1 MSSMTKITPVIL
13 SGGSGTRLWPLSTAE
28 RPKQFHA
35 LTGTTSMFAQTLAR
49 AADRS
54 RFTAPIIVCGPGHV
68 AHVRADLAASGIEDA
83 TIIVEPA
90 ARNTAPAIGLAAHW
104 LAADNALMLV
114 MPSDHVIAD
123 LPAFLAAVER
133 AVPVVQDGALATF
146 GIKPTGPETGYGYIA
161 CGKEI
166 ETAPGVHHIDRF
178 IEKPDRSRAEAM
190 LLKGGHLWNA
200 GIFLMRADAYRAA
213 LGNFAPA
220 IDTACARS
228 IEAIYYQPDSVSGL
242 IEPDDDA
249 FAASPSDSIDYAVM
263 EKASNTVTV
272 PVAPGWSDIGSW
284 SALHDL
290 AARDAAGNATSGDT
304 LSIDSSGTLLHA
316 APGIR
321 ISTLGVH
328 DLIVIATGSEVLVI
342 PRDRAQDIKALV
354 DKLK

>member
-1 MSSMTKITPVIL
+1 MTKITPVIL

-28 RPKQFHA
+28 QPKQFHA

-68 AHVRADLAASGIEDA
+68 AHVCADLAASAIEDA

-90 ARNTAPAIGLAAHW
+90 ARNTAPAIALAAH
-104 LAADNALMLV
+104 AAGADATLLV

-123 LPAFLAAVER
+123 LPAFLTAIDR
-133 AVPVVQDGALATF
+133 ALPEVDKGALATF
-146 GIKPTGPETGYGYIA
+146 GIAPTGPETGYGYVA
-161 CGKEI
+161 CGP
-166 ETAPGVHHIDRF
+166 ETAPDSGVHRVARF
-178 IEKPDRSRAEAM
+178 VEKPNRARAEAM
-190 LLKGGHLWNA
+190 LAEGGYLWNA
-200 GIFLMRADAYRAA
+200 GIFLMGGRAYLDALAA
-213 LGNFAPA
+213 HAPAIAPA
-220 IDTACARS
+220 IDAAMRTAHRDGRCLH
-228 IEAIYYQPDSVSGL
+228 PDAA
-242 IEPDDDA
+242 A

-263 EKASNTVTV
+263 ERADHVVTV

-284 SALHDL
+284 SALHEL
-290 AARDAAGNATSGDT
+290 ADKDAADNATTGDT

>member
-1 MSSMTKITPVIL
+1 MTLITPVIL
-13 SGGSGTRLWPLSTAE
+13 SGGSGTRLWPLSTTE
-28 RPKQFHA
+28 RPKQFHT

-49 AADRS
+49 ASDRS
-54 RFTAPIIVCGPGHV
+54 RFAAPIIVCGPGHV
-68 AHVRADLAASGIEDA
+68 AHVRADLAAAHIADA

-104 LAADNALMLV
+104 LAADDALMLV

-123 LPAFLAAVER
+123 LSAFLDAVER
-133 AVPVVQDGALATF
+133 AVPVVKDGALATF
-146 GIKPTGPETGYGYIA
+146 GIRPTGPETGYGYIA
-161 CGKEI
+161 CGAEI

-178 IEKPDRSRAEAM
+178 IEKPDRSRAQA
-190 LLKGGHLWNA
+190 LLSEGGHLWNA
-200 GIFLMRADAYRAA
+200 GIFLMRADAYRAE

-220 IDTACARS
+220 IDSACAGA
-228 IEAIYYQPDSVSGL
+228 IEAVYHQPDSVFGL
-242 IEPDDDA
+242 IEPDADA

-272 PVAPGWSDIGSW
+272 PVNPGWSDIGSW
-284 SALHDL
+284 NALHDL
-290 AARDAAGNATSGDT
+290 AAKDEHGNATTGTT
-304 LSIDSSGTLLHA
+304 LAIDSSGTLLHA